1 MLSRISRIFV
11 IVILLCVEGGVSQVV
26 AQTSDSLIVVDG
38 LVEKSIHLAE
48 KTLSYLTYEN
58 GRHSVAVFPA
68 AGFSPR
74 TGFEYGVMPVW
85 RIQPRELDT
94 AAFYRPTTLTSAVL
108 FSTTGMFE
116 VDADIDWRPAEKWV
130 VTLKNQYLFLPDK
143 FYGVGNQS
151 ASAVP
156 VDFDAYRYQLSGQIM
171 KCWHQRWFAGVELNG
186 GYTRH
191 DFTVYESIPSTI
203 VGCDGGWAN
212 ALGPVIVFDNRNN
225 TTFPTKG
232 QYVRLSCVGAGNITG
247 SQYRY
252 ALATF
257 DGRFFTSPFTSTGG
271 TLAAQVFGSASL
283 GDVPFYQLP
292 QLGGKR
298 ALRGIPHPYKYIDQ
312 YVWYT
317 QAEYRRMIWWRLGG
331 VVYCG
336 MGSSFHE
343 MSHAVAD
350 TRFTGGV
357 GLRVQA
363 LPGENLNFR
372 IDYGFATGGDQA
384 LYFTIREA
392 F

>member
-11 IVILLCVEGGVSQVV
+11 IVILLCVDGGVSQVV
-26 AQTSDSLIVVDG
+26 AQSSDSLVVADG

-68 AGFSPR
+68 AGYSPR

-85 RIQPRELDT
+85 RIQPRDGDRT
-94 AAFYRPTTLTSAVL
+94 DYYRPTTITSALL

-116 VDADIDWRPAEKWV
+116 VDADIDWRPDGNWV
-130 VTLKNQYLFLPDK
+130 FLLKNQYLFLPDK

-151 ASAVP
+151 VSVVP
-156 VDFDAYRYQLSGQIM
+156 VEFDAYRYQLSGQIM
-171 KCWHQRWFAGVELNG
+171 KCLQKRWFAGVELNG

-191 DFTVYESIPSTI
+191 DLTQGESIPATVTGS
-203 VGCDGGWAN
+203 DGGWAN
-212 ALGPVIVFDNRNN
+212 AVGPVLAFDNRNS
-225 TTFPTKG
+225 TSYPSKG
-232 QYVRLSCVGAGNITG
+232 AFVKLSYVVASPAFG
-247 SQYRY
+247 SQYQY
-252 ALATF
+252 QIATF
-257 DGRFFTSPFTSTGG
+257 EGRYFVAPFDTRNIIATQFFVSTSS
-271 TLAAQVFGSASL
+271 

-331 VVYCG
+331 VVYGG

-343 MSHAVAD
+343 MSHAVSD
-350 TRFTGGV
+350 TRFTGGA

-372 IDYGFATGGDQA
+372 IDYGFASGGDQA

>member
-1 MLSRISRIFV
+1 MLSRISRVFV
-11 IVILLCVEGGVSQVV
+11 IVILLCLEGGVNQIV
-26 AQTSDSLIVVDG
+26 AQSADSLIVVG
-38 LVEKSIHLAE
+38 GFIERSIHLAE
-48 KTLSYLTYEN
+48 KTLSYLTYES

-68 AGFSPR
+68 AGYSPR

-85 RIQPRELDT
+85 RIKPEDEHRSE
-94 AAFYRPTTLTSAVL
+94 FYRPTTVTTAVL

-116 VDADIDWRPAEKWV
+116 VDADIDWRPADEWV
-130 VTLKNQYLFLPDK
+130 VMLKNQYLFLPDQ

-151 ASAVP
+151 ADAVP
-156 VDFDAYRYQLSGQIM
+156 VEFDAYRYQLSGQIM
-171 KCWHQRWFAGVELNG
+171 KCWQKRWFAGVELNG
-186 GYTRH
+186 GYTCH
-191 DFTVYESIPSTI
+191 GFAADDSIPSTV
-203 VGCDGGWAN
+203 VGYDGGWAN
-212 ALGPVIVFDNRNN
+212 ALGPVMVFDNRDN

-232 QYVRLSCVGAGNITG
+232 QFVRLSCVGAGNITG
-247 SQYRY
+247 SQYQY

-257 DGRFFTSPFTSTGG
+257 DGRFFTSPFAPNNG
-271 TLAAQVFGSASL
+271 TLAAQVFVSAST

-292 QLGGKR
+292 QLGGRR
-298 ALRGIPHPYKYIDQ
+298 ALRGIPHPYKYTDR

-331 VVYCG
+331 VVYGG
-336 MGSSFHE
+336 MGSSFHDA
-343 MSHAVAD
+343 SKAVSD
-350 TRFTGGV
+350 TRFTGGI

-372 IDYGFATGGDQA
+372 IDYGFASGGDQA